1 MPLVTGVGR
10 GYGREGPKN
19 ADVQSL
25 FSPEAAVWYMDQ
37 RIVLE
42 STSKSAIYLL
52 KNLGKLFNHSEHQ
65 FFKCR
70 KMKTL
75 ISSND
80 YYDDSMWWLVK
91 KIPVARFLI
100 LKMQSVTYYTGKIAW
115 QRRSVILESLFQ
127 QFHQTLAI
135 SVATTYTTCG
145 ITHKRKFLGQ
155 VTLRDFLT
163 ASLREKP
170 LGESLFFIKR
180 LEMGAHH

>member
-1 MPLVTGVGR
+1 MGEKDQGMQMSSLCFSQRQQCGIWI
-10 GYGREGPKN
+10 RELSWNQPVN
-19 ADVQSL
+19 QP
-25 FSPEAAVWYMDQ
+25 FTCW
-37 RIVLE
+37 R
-42 STSKSAIYLL
+42 T
-52 KNLGKLFNHSEHQ
+52 LGKLFNHSEHQ

-100 LKMQSVTYYTGKIAW
+100 LKTQSVTYYTGKIAW

-135 SVATTYTTCG
+135 SMATTYTTCG

-163 ASLREKP
+163 ASLRGKP